1 LPTET
6 PTPTP
11 TETLTPSPT
20 FTPTL
25 DFFIEVE
32 LSDGQGARIERTVT
46 AGDYTIVI
54 LLFVLLVSVW
64 GMWLLNFLREWRG
77 AKE

>member
-1 LPTET
+1 
-6 PTPTP
+6 
-11 TETLTPSPT
+11 
-20 FTPTL
+20 L